1 MTTKPK
7 ASKFRVRRATP
18 LSQAGAKPSGTNEA
32 EVPADAPRP
41 PEAPAGAAASGGTAA
56 TPEAT
61 AAPKVTPRPRPAASG
76 ERTARPVPPAAPRP
90 PATEDKPEAVPGS
103 RPAAAAA
110 TVAAGGGVVSVVKRR
125 AEDLARRKAEAE
137 SSDTD
142 AATPVSRSAAPAPAA
157 PRPAEP
163 TAPAS
168 ATAPRPAAPRPGAP
182 RPSEATP
189 PAAARPATPSAPP
202 ASASSPDTGAAP
214 TPRPAAATG
223 QVRPGPG
230 TDAGISAPLNPGQ
243 PLGTPGRVE
252 PAQAGEVA
260 SARETRAE
268 TDIDAIRREGL
279 TGRQLRMARRV
290 AQKYGIAATSDFD
303 AVRQLRQQGID
314 PFERSNM
321 LQLVVP
327 EGGGDGDGEPP
338 VRLPQT
344 VPVPPMTLPSTELRP
359 AERRAAE
366 ISQLQQDLAKRRR
379 KRMMLLVTRLFFFV
393 FAPTFLAGWYFFVIA
408 TPMYAAKSEFLI
420 LQADNQGGG
429 GLGGLLSGTQ
439 FATNQDSIA
448 VQSYLQSKDA
458 MLRLDRDVGFKSHF
472 TQPWIDPIQRLEADP
487 SNEEAYKIYKRNVKI
502 GYDPTEGV
510 IRMEVAAAD
519 PQVASQFS
527 ENLIEYAEER
537 VDELSRRKRED
548 GMATAQA
555 SLERAKLER
564 REAQQRLVEL
574 QEGTFVDPEGII
586 AGLRTQI
593 NNYEV
598 QLNEK
603 ELQLAA
609 LLDNSRPNSARV
621 EGVRGDVERLKAL
634 LAELNS
640 KMTEATSGDSSLAAK
655 AAQIQMAQAD
665 LATADLFLQSALQN
679 EKQTELEANRQV
691 RYLTTSVRPVAPE
704 DPSYPRAFENT
715 LLAFLIFSGIYLM
728 ISLTASIL
736 REQVSA

>member
-18 LSQAGAKPSGTNEA
+18 LSQSQGEAKGT
-32 EVPADAPRP
+32 P
-41 PEAPAGAAASGGTAA
+41 PEAP
-56 TPEAT
+56 
-61 AAPKVTPRPRPAASG
+61 K
-76 ERTARPVPPAAPRP
+76 PPASEENRTETVRP
-90 PATEDKPEAVPGS
+90 S
-103 RPAAAAA
+103 RPAADPGAPVRPTRPAARPA
-110 TVAAGGGVVSVVKRR
+110 EGEAAPRRPAAPPAGVGVVSVVKRR

-137 SSDTD
+137 TSGGTAATATGTAAATAAPAGARPATSANTPARPTAAPEAPDPDAATD
-142 AATPVSRSAAPAPAA
+142 AAMPRTA

-163 TAPAS
+163 LN
-168 ATAPRPAAPRPGAP
+168 PGAP
-182 RPSEATP
+182 IGS
-189 PAAARPATPSAPP
+189 
-202 ASASSPDTGAAP
+202 AAP
-214 TPRPAAATG
+214 SDDPHPA
-223 QVRPGPG
+223 R
-230 TDAGISAPLNPGQ
+230 AGD
-243 PLGTPGRVE
+243 
-252 PAQAGEVA
+252 VA
-260 SARETRAE
+260 SAREARADL
-268 TDIDAIRREGL
+268 DIDAIRREGL

-290 AQKYGIAATSDFD
+290 AQKHGIAATSDFD
-303 AVRQLRQQGID
+303 AVRQLRAKGID

-327 EGGGDGDGEPP
+327 DAARSGGEGERP
-338 VRLPQT
+338 VQLPQT
-344 VPVPPMTLPSTELRP
+344 VPVTPTNLPSTELRP
-359 AERRAAE
+359 ADRRAAE

-379 KRMMLLVTRLFFFV
+379 KRMTLLFTRLFFFV

-458 MLRLDRDVGFKSHF
+458 MLRLDQDVGFKSHF
-472 TQPWIDPIQRLEADP
+472 TQPWIDPIQRLTPDP

-519 PQVASQFS
+519 PSVAAQFS
-527 ENLIEYAEER
+527 ENLIQYAEER
-537 VDELSRRKRED
+537 VDDLSRRKRED
-548 GMATAQA
+548 GMATARA
-555 SLERAKLER
+555 SLERAKEER

-574 QEGTFVDPEGII
+574 QEGTFIDPEGII
-586 AGLRTQI
+586 AGLRQQI
-593 NNYEV
+593 NSYEV

-621 EGVRGDVERLKAL
+621 EGARGDVERLREL
-634 LAELNS
+634 LADLNAR
-640 KMTEATSGDSSLAAK
+640 MTEATQGEASLAAK

-704 DPSYPRAFENT
+704 DPTYPRAFENT
-715 LLAFLIFSGIYLM
+715 VLAFLIFSGIYLM